1 VLNFYTLL
9 YIKYKLVTIL
19 NKPTIY
25 NTLKKKFVHRKI
37 KKYRQYIIKIFLT
50 FYKDSKM
57 NKFRRYFMGDNKIKE
72 SYEESA
78 KRMSGGN
85 YTIGSEI
92 KGTNDPKEHDDLH
105 SKVSINF
112 DGISENKSME
122 EVHKWQREH
131 ISKGDQSSA
140 GYPLNVI
147 IDPAM
152 REMYKVVNKS
162 GLTNVFD
169 RFSQQQP
176 IQCKFCVEGLS
187 CQLCAN
193 GPCRISPK
201 VPRGTCGVDA
211 HTMVARN
218 FMYRHVTI
226 GTSANIF
233 HCHQAARALKS
244 AGEHPES
251 GLKIRDTEKLKKYA
265 DMAGLDTNIKIEKLA
280 VEFANWVINDIH
292 LPYYIPSMSVEAF
305 APTKRKE
312 LWRKLGLFPGGG
324 YSEVAYAQT
333 RCMTNFM
340 SDPVEFLL
348 NSVRLGIA
356 NEYQGLFLLDILQ
369 EILMGTQKIEMK
381 KQNMGLLKEN
391 MVNIITNGHMPLLAN
406 VAIDLAS
413 SDDYQRRAK
422 EAGADGIQIL
432 GHVCEG
438 QQLINYDG
446 THNAKA
452 YTGQEGEWLSQEYL
466 LETGVIDLFMFDYNC
481 TVPTMPIYA
490 KRFGTKLLSTHPVI
504 KLQGTDTLD
513 FIPEKM
519 NIQAGIAL
527 DEAIKAFKTRKS
539 ENRKVYIPPYVSECM
554 VGFST
559 ESVKAALGGSFKPL
573 IDQIVNGNIRGIA
586 TIVGC
591 TTARYGQGGSNI
603 FKITQG
609 LIKNN
614 ILVLSGGCTSSVM
627 EYTGLTNPK
636 AADEA
641 GNGLKTVCKQLG
653 IPPVLTYG
661 ACVDIGKMTHTA
673 MEIADELNVDTNML
687 PIVIGAPEY
696 LEQKAVADAC
706 TAVALGWLVHV
717 APVPSITGSEV
728 VVKTLT
734 ETTETLGLGKVVVE
748 MDAEK
753 TIQIYLEHIEK
764 KRKELGLS

>member
-1 VLNFYTLL
+1 MSDSD
-9 YIKYKLVTIL
+9 
-19 NKPTIY
+19 
-25 NTLKKKFVHRKI
+25 I
-37 KKYRQYIIKIFLT
+37 KKSF
-50 FYKDSKM
+50 S
-57 NKFRRYFMGDNKIKE
+57 
-72 SYEESA
+72 ESA
-78 KRMSGGN
+78 KRMSGDTHSFG
-85 YTIGSEI
+85 YHLSDSGF
-92 KGTNDPKEHDDLH
+92 NDPNSHEDIHNKLNVDYE
-105 SKVSINF
+105 SI
-112 DGISENKSME
+112 EKSPPME

-131 ISKGDQSSA
+131 IKTNDQSKE
-140 GYPLNVI
+140 GFPLNVI

-152 REMYKVVNKS
+152 REMYQVVHNA
-162 GLTNVFD
+162 GMTNVFD

-201 VPRGTCGVDA
+201 VPRGVCGVDA

-233 HCHQAARALKS
+233 HAHQAARTLKA

-251 GLKIRDTEKLKKYA
+251 GLKIRDAEKLKKYA
-265 DMAGLDTNIKIEKLA
+265 EMAGLDINKPSNQLA
-280 VEFANWVINDIH
+280 VDFANWVMDDIH
-292 LPYYIPSMSVEAF
+292 SPFHTPSKTVEAF
-305 APTKRKE
+305 APAKRKE
-312 LWRKLGLFPGGG
+312 LWRKLDLFPGGG

-333 RCMTNFM
+333 RCMTNFT

-356 NEYQGLFLLDILQ
+356 NEYQGLFMLDILQ
-369 EILMGTQKIEMK
+369 EILMGTQEIAMK

-391 MVNIITNGHMPLLAN
+391 TINIITNGHMPLLAH
-406 VAIDLAS
+406 VVIDLAS
-413 SDDYQRRAK
+413 TDEWQQKARD
-422 EAGADGIQIL
+422 AGADGFQIL

-438 QQLINYDG
+438 QQLINYQG
-446 THNAKA
+446 THNQKA
-452 YTGQEGEWLSQEYL
+452 YTGQEGEWLSEEYL
-466 LETGVIDLFMFDYNC
+466 IATGVVDLFMFDYNC
-481 TVPTMPIYA
+481 TVPTLPIYA
-490 KRFGTKLLSTHPVI
+490 KRFGTKLVSSHPVI
-504 KLQGTDTLD
+504 KLQGTETLD

-519 NIQAGIAL
+519 SEQAAKVL
-527 DEAIKAFKTRKS
+527 NMAIESFKNRKS
-539 ENRKVYIPPYVSECM
+539 ENRKVYIPPHVSECM

-559 ESVKAALGGSFKPL
+559 ESVKKALGGSFKPL
-573 IDQIVNGNIRGIA
+573 IEQIANGNIRGIA

-603 FKITQG
+603 FKITKG
-609 LIKNN
+609 LIENN

-627 EYTGLTNPK
+627 EYTGLTNPN

-641 GNGLKTVCKQLG
+641 GEGLKSVCKQLG

-661 ACVDIGKMTHTA
+661 ACVDIGKMTQTA
-673 MEIADELNVDTNML
+673 KEIADELGVDTNKL
-687 PIVIGAPEY
+687 PLVIGAPEY

-706 TAVALGWLVHV
+706 TAVALGWLVHI
-717 APVPSITGSEV
+717 APVPSITGSDL

-753 TIQIYLEHIEK
+753 TVKIYVDHIEK
-764 KRKELGLS
+764 KRKELGI

>member
-1 VLNFYTLL
+1 MSD
-9 YIKYKLVTIL
+9 
-19 NKPTIY
+19 
-25 NTLKKKFVHRKI
+25 
-37 KKYRQYIIKIFLT
+37 
-50 FYKDSKM
+50 KDIQKSYEHSAERM
-57 NKFRRYFMGDNKIKE
+57 RGDNKTFAADLTDAD
-72 SYEESA
+72 Y
-78 KRMSGGN
+78 
-85 YTIGSEI
+85 
-92 KGTNDPKEHDDLH
+92 NDPARHEDIHNRVKIDYD
-105 SKVSINF
+105 KI
-112 DGISENKSME
+112 DKMPDME

-131 ISKGDQSSA
+131 IAKDDQSKE

-152 REMYKVVNKS
+152 REMYQAVHDA
-162 GLTNVFD
+162 GMTNVFD
-169 RFSQQQP
+169 RFSEQQP
-176 IQCKFCVEGLS
+176 TQCKFCIEGLS

-193 GPCRISPK
+193 GPCRISK
-201 VPRGTCGVDA
+201 KAPRGVCGVDA
-211 HTMVARN
+211 HTMVSRN
-218 FMYRHVTI
+218 FVYRHVTI

-233 HCHQAARALKS
+233 HCHQAARTLKA
-244 AGEHPES
+244 AGQHPES
-251 GLKIRDTEKLKKYA
+251 GLKIRDPEKLKKYA
-265 DMAGLDTNIKIEKLA
+265 DMAGLDANQPIEKLA
-280 VEFANWVINDIH
+280 VQFADWVIDDIH
-292 LPYYIPSMSVEAF
+292 GPYHIESKTVEAF

-312 LWRKLGLFPGGG
+312 LWRQLGLFPGGG

-333 RCMTNFM
+333 RCMTNFN

-356 NEYQGLFLLDILQ
+356 NEYQGLFLLCIIQ
-369 EILMGTQKIEMK
+369 EILMGTQEIAMK
-381 KQNMGLLKEN
+381 QQNMGLLKDGMIN
-391 MVNIITNGHMPLLAN
+391 VVTNGHMPLLAH

-413 SDDYQRRAK
+413 TDKWQQKAK
-422 EAGADGIQIL
+422 DAGADGIQIL

-438 QQLINYDG
+438 QQLINYEG
-446 THNAKA
+446 THNQKG
-452 YTGQEGEWLSQEYL
+452 YGGQEGEWLSQEYL
-466 LETGVIDLFMFDYNC
+466 LATGVIDLFMFDYNC
-481 TVPTMPIYA
+481 TVPTMPLFA

-513 FIPEKM
+513 FVPEKM
-519 NIQAGIAL
+519 QEQAEKALEMAIQSFKQR
-527 DEAIKAFKTRKS
+527 KA
-539 ENRKVYIPPYVSECM
+539 ENRKTYIPPHVSDCM

-559 ESVKAALGGSFKPL
+559 ESVRNALGGSFDPL
-573 IDQIVNGNIRGIA
+573 IEQIANGNIRGIA

-636 AADEA
+636 AADEC
-641 GNGLKTVCKQLG
+641 GEGLKAVCKQLG

-673 MEIADELNVDTNML
+673 KELADALNVDTNML
-687 PIVIGAPEY
+687 PLVIGAPEY

-717 APVPSITGSEV
+717 APVPSITGSDV

-753 TIQIYLEHIEK
+753 TIQIYVDHIEK
-764 KRKELGLS
+764 KRKELGLN

>member
-1 VLNFYTLL
+1 MSD
-9 YIKYKLVTIL
+9 
-19 NKPTIY
+19 
-25 NTLKKKFVHRKI
+25 
-37 KKYRQYIIKIFLT
+37 
-50 FYKDSKM
+50 KD
-57 NKFRRYFMGDNKIKE
+57 IKE
-72 SYEESA
+72 SYERSS
-78 KRMSGGN
+78 KTMSGSKE
-85 YTIGSEI
+85 TIAS
-92 KGTNDPKEHDDLH
+92 KVKDTNDPNGHEDLH
-105 SKVSINF
+105 EEIKVDYSLAGN
-112 DGISENKSME
+112 GQSME
-122 EVHKWQREH
+122 DVHKWQREH
-131 ISKGDQSSA
+131 IKKDNQDKK

-152 REMYKVVNKS
+152 RDMYKVVNDA
-162 GLTNVFD
+162 GMTNVFD
-169 RFSQQQP
+169 RFPQQET
-176 IQCKFCVEGLS
+176 IRCKFCVEGLS

-193 GPCRISPK
+193 GPCRINEK
-201 VPRGTCGVDA
+201 VPRGVCGVDR

-233 HCHQAARALKS
+233 HCHQAARTLK
-244 AGEHPES
+244 AAAENPES
-251 GLKIRDTEKLKKYA
+251 GLKIRDSEKLRKYA
-265 DMAGLDTNIKIEKLA
+265 EMAGLDSSKPINELA
-280 VEFANWVINDIH
+280 SEFAQWVMDDIH
-292 LPYYIPSMSVEAF
+292 APFHMPSKLVEAF
-305 APTKRKE
+305 APAKRKE
-312 LWRKLGLFPGGG
+312 LWKKLDLFPGGG
-324 YSEVAYAQT
+324 YSEVAFAQT
-333 RCMTNFM
+333 QCMTNLT
-340 SDPVEFLL
+340 SDPIEFLL
-348 NSVRLGIA
+348 RSVRLGIA
-356 NEYQGLFLLDILQ
+356 NEYQGLLLLDLLQ
-369 EILMGTQKIEMK
+369 EMLMGTQKIEMK
-381 KQNMGLLKEN
+381 QQNMGLLKDN
-391 MVNIITNGHMPLLAN
+391 MINIITNGHMPLLAH

-413 SDDYQRRAK
+413 TDEWNKKAK

-446 THNAKA
+446 THNSKG
-452 YTGQEGEWLSQEYL
+452 YGGQEGEWLSQEYVL
-466 LETGVIDLFMFDYNC
+466 ATGVVDLFMFDYNC
-481 TVPTMPIYA
+481 TVPTMPLFA

-504 KLQGTDTLD
+504 KLQGTETLD

-519 NIQAGIAL
+519 KDQAEKAL
-527 DEAIKAFKTRKS
+527 DKAIESFKNRKK
-539 ENRKVYIPPYVSECM
+539 ENRKTHIPPYVSDCM

-559 ESVKAALGGSFKPL
+559 ESVKEALGGSFKPL
-573 IDQIVNGNIRGIA
+573 IEQIVNGNIRGIA

-641 GNGLKTVCKQLG
+641 GDGLKAVCKSLG

-673 MEIADELNVDTNML
+673 KEIADELNVDTNML
-687 PIVIGAPEY
+687 PLVIGAPEY

-717 APVPSITGSEV
+717 APVPSITGSDV

-753 TIQIYLEHIEK
+753 TIQIYIDHIEK
-764 KRKELGLS
+764 KRKELGI

>member
-1 VLNFYTLL
+1 MSE
-9 YIKYKLVTIL
+9 
-19 NKPTIY
+19 
-25 NTLKKKFVHRKI
+25 
-37 KKYRQYIIKIFLT
+37 
-50 FYKDSKM
+50 KDIS
-57 NKFRRYFMGDNKIKE
+57 N
-72 SYEESA
+72 SYERSA
-78 KRMSGGN
+78 ERMRGDGQ
-85 YTIGSEI
+85 TLGAALDLPH
-92 KGTNDPKEHDDLH
+92 TNDPDLH
-105 SKVSINF
+105 KDIHDKVKVDYQSIN
-112 DGISENKSME
+112 KSLPME
-122 EVHKWQREH
+122 EFHKWQREH
-131 ISKGDQSSA
+131 IKTDDQSKA

-152 REMYKVVNKS
+152 REMYQVVHNA

-176 IQCKFCVEGLS
+176 IQCKFCIEGLS

-193 GPCRISPK
+193 GPCRISSK

-233 HCHQAARALKS
+233 HCHQAARTLKA
-244 AGEHPES
+244 AGQHPES
-251 GLKIRDTEKLKKYA
+251 GLKIRDAEKLKKYSE
-265 DMAGLDTNIKIEKLA
+265 MAGLDSSKAINRLA
-280 VEFANWVINDIH
+280 VDFADWVMNDIH
-292 LPYYIPSMSVEAF
+292 SPFHIPSKTVEAF
-305 APTKRKE
+305 APAKRKE
-312 LWRKLGLFPGGG
+312 LWTNLGLFPGGG
-324 YSEVAYAQT
+324 YSEIAFAQT
-333 RCMTNFM
+333 QCMTNFT

-348 NSVRLGIA
+348 RSVRLGIA
-356 NEYQGLFLLDILQ
+356 NEYQGLFLLDIIQ
-369 EILMGTQKIEMK
+369 EILMGTQEIAMK
-381 KQNMGLLKEN
+381 KQNMGLLNEK
-391 MVNIITNGHMPLLAN
+391 MVNIVTNGHMPLLAH

-413 SDDYQRRAK
+413 TDEWQQKAK
-422 EAGADGIQIL
+422 AAGAEGMQIL

-438 QQLINYDG
+438 QQLLNYEG
-446 THNAKA
+446 MHNQKG
-452 YTGQEGEWLSQEYL
+452 YGGQEGEWLSEEYL
-466 LETGVIDLFMFDYNC
+466 LATGVVDLFMFDYNC
-481 TVPTMPIYA
+481 TVPTLPLYA

-504 KLQGTDTLD
+504 KLQSTETLD
-513 FIPEKM
+513 FVPEKM
-519 NIQAGIAL
+519 KEQAEKAL
-527 DEAIKAFKTRKS
+527 DKAIEAFKERNSQNKTT
-539 ENRKVYIPPYVSECM
+539 YIPPHVSDCM

-559 ESVKAALGGSFKPL
+559 ESVKKALGGSFKPL
-573 IDQIVNGNIRGIA
+573 IEQIANGNIRGIA

-603 FKITQG
+603 FKITKG
-609 LIKNN
+609 LIENN

-627 EYTGLTNPK
+627 QYTGLTNPK

-641 GNGLKTVCKQLG
+641 GEGLKAVCRQLG

-673 MEIADELNVDTNML
+673 KELADALGIDTNKL
-687 PIVIGAPEY
+687 PLVIGAPEY

-717 APVPSITGSEV
+717 APVPSITGSDV

-753 TIQIYLEHIEK
+753 TIQIYIDHIEK
-764 KRKELGLS
+764 KRKELGLN

>member
-1 VLNFYTLL
+1 MSDQD
-9 YIKYKLVTIL
+9 IKNSFERSAETM
-19 NKPTIY
+19 
-25 NTLKKKFVHRKI
+25 R
-37 KKYRQYIIKIFLT
+37 
-50 FYKDSKM
+50 
-57 NKFRRYFMGDNKIKE
+57 GDNKTFGSQLQPQDTNYPGAHPNIKE
-72 SYEESA
+72 TVPVDYSTLPPSA
-78 KRMSGGN
+78 
-85 YTIGSEI
+85 
-92 KGTNDPKEHDDLH
+92 
-105 SKVSINF
+105 
-112 DGISENKSME
+112 SME
-122 EVHKWQREH
+122 EVHRWQREH
-131 ISKGDQSSA
+131 IAADDQSKE

-152 REMYKVVNKS
+152 REMYQVVHDS
-162 GLTNVFD
+162 GLSNVFD
-169 RFSQQQP
+169 RFNQQQP
-176 IQCKFCVEGLS
+176 IQCKFCIEGLS

-193 GPCRISPK
+193 GPCRINAK

-233 HCHQAARALKS
+233 HCHQAARTLKA

-251 GLKIRDTEKLKKYA
+251 GLKIRDAEKLKKYA
-265 DMAGLDTNIKIEKLA
+265 EMAGLDSSKPIHQLA
-280 VEFANWVINDIH
+280 VEFADWVMNDIH
-292 LPYYIPSMSVEAF
+292 NPYHIPSKAVEAF
-305 APTKRKE
+305 APAKRKE
-312 LWRKLGLFPGGG
+312 LWRELGLFPGGG

-333 RCMTNFM
+333 RCMTNFT

-348 NSVRLGIA
+348 NSVRLGVA

-369 EILMGTQKIEMK
+369 EILMSTQEIIHKQ
-381 KQNMGLLKEN
+381 QNMGLLKEN
-391 MVNIITNGHMPLLAN
+391 MINIVTNGHMPLLAH

-413 SDDYQRRAK
+413 SDEWQQKAK
-422 EAGADGIQIL
+422 AAGADGIQIL

-438 QQLINYDG
+438 QQLINYEG
-446 THNAKA
+446 MHHQKG
-452 YTGQEGEWLSQEYL
+452 YGGQEGEWLSQEYL
-466 LETGVIDLFMFDYNC
+466 LATGVVDLFMFDYNC
-481 TVPTMPIYA
+481 TVATMPLYA

-504 KLQGTDTLD
+504 RLQETETLD
-513 FIPEKM
+513 FVPEKM
-519 NIQAGIAL
+519 ADQAVKAL
-527 DEAIKAFKTRKS
+527 DAAIEAFKQRKA
-539 ENRKVYIPPYVSECM
+539 ENRKVYIPPYVSDCM

-559 ESVKAALGGSFKPL
+559 ESVKKALGGSFKPL
-573 IDQIVNGNIRGIA
+573 IDQIANGNIRGIA

-603 FKITQG
+603 FRITQG

-636 AADEA
+636 AAEEA
-641 GNGLKTVCKQLG
+641 GEGLKAVCKQLG

-673 MEIADELNVDTNML
+673 KELADALGVDTNKL
-687 PIVIGAPEY
+687 PLVIGAPEY

-717 APVPSITGSEV
+717 APVPSITGSDV

-748 MDAEK
+748 LDADK
-753 TIQIYLEHIEK
+753 TIQIYVDHIEK
-764 KRKELGLS
+764 KRKELGLQ